1 MANTFLATAAFGLEG
16 VVAGE
21 LKRMG
26 LPAKAENGGARFEG
40 TFLDAFRANLH
51 LRTADRVALLADG
64 RLCMA
69 GTPEQVE
76 QEALYALKHAA
87 PGGGL
92 VFTSGNGLEV
102 STRKANYDKM
112 LEVRRKYGRYPINI

>member
-51 LRTADRVALLADG
+51 LRTADRVLLVLAEREAVTFEDLFQLVG
-64 RLCMA
+64 SVAWERLL
-69 GTPEQVE
+69 TRD
-76 QEALYALKHAA
+76 AA
-87 PGGGL
+87 IH
-92 VFTSGNGLEV
+92 VSG
-102 STRKANYDKM
+102 KC
-112 LEVRRKYGRYPINI
+112 VRSR